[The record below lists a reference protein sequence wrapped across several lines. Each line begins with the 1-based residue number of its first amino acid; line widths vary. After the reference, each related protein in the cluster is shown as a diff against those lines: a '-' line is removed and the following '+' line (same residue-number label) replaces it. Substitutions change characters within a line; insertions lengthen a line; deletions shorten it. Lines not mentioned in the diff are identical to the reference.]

1 MVVVDPIGQPY
12 FRFIGIFVV
21 GLVIGLNRADG
32 LAIDGAVLIGAD
44 VAVGF
49 FGLSLW

>member
-1 MVVVDPIGQPY
+1 MVDPTGQPHFY
-12 FRFIGIFVV
+12 FIGIFVV
-21 GLVIGLNRADG
+21 VDLAIVLGEMEG
-32 LAIDGAVLIGAD
+32 LAIGAAIVTGAD